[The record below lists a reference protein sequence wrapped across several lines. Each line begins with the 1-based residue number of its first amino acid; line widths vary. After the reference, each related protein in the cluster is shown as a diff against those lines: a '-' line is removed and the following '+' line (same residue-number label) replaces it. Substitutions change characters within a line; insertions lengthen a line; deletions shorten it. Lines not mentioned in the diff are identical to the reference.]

1 MSEIIHTTGITG
13 FIGRN
18 LLPLLLKKYRKVIN
32 HNRKSKKTRYTLYT
46 SDGIEEINFC
56 DSSPILLHLA
66 TNYNPNPKSIEEEK
80 EIREANYFFP
90 KNIAANFS
98 KVISICSYQQLLGEK
113 YQNLYSETKTEFNE
127 WCQSKV
133 DQFIKIYLF
142 DSFGYGDT
150 RNKVVDVFIKNSIK
164 SKDLFIPE
172 TNVEINLTE
181 VSEITNGIMKSIDL
195 PSGSYSLK
203 SENNIAL
210 VDLAR
215 KLIEFTNSNSKI
227 IEKGKI
233 INLISKINN
242 EPENIYESIN
252 NLSFDDQLR
261 NRIDEIKKTEGL

>member
-32 HNRKSKKTRYTLYT
+32 HNRKPKKTTYTLYT

-56 DSSPILLHLA
+56 DPSSILLHLA

-142 DSFGYGDT
+142 
-150 RNKVVDVFIKNSIK
+150 
-164 SKDLFIPE
+164 
-172 TNVEINLTE
+172 
-181 VSEITNGIMKSIDL
+181 
-195 PSGSYSLK
+195 
-203 SENNIAL
+203 
-210 VDLAR
+210 
-215 KLIEFTNSNSKI
+215 
-227 IEKGKI
+227 
-233 INLISKINN
+233 
-242 EPENIYESIN
+242 
-252 NLSFDDQLR
+252 
-261 NRIDEIKKTEGL
+261 

>member
-1 MSEIIHTTGITG
+1 
-13 FIGRN
+13 
-18 LLPLLLKKYRKVIN
+18 
-32 HNRKSKKTRYTLYT
+32 
-46 SDGIEEINFC
+46 
-56 DSSPILLHLA
+56 
-66 TNYNPNPKSIEEEK
+66 
-80 EIREANYFFP
+80 
-90 KNIAANFS
+90 
-98 KVISICSYQQLLGEK
+98 
-113 YQNLYSETKTEFNE
+113 
-127 WCQSKV
+127 
-133 DQFIKIYLF
+133 
-142 DSFGYGDT
+142 
-150 RNKVVDVFIKNSIK
+150 
-164 SKDLFIPE
+164 
-172 TNVEINLTE
+172 
-181 VSEITNGIMKSIDL
+181 MKSIDL